1 MKPGPLEGSYR
12 TQSADTSVEAEKM
25 LFERLRELRPWEKAE
40 ILRALNRSA
49 RELALAGL
57 RARHPDADEA
67 ELRMR
72 LAEQYIGRD
81 GVARVLGGHP
91 RRRTS

>member
-1 MKPGPLEGSYR
+1 MKPSYR
-12 TQSADTSVEAEKM
+12 TQSADTSVEAERA
-25 LFERLRELRPWEKAE
+25 LFERLRRLKPREKADL
-40 ILRALNRSA
+40 LRALNRSA

-57 RARHPDADEA
+57 RSRHPEADEA

-81 GVARVLGGHP
+81 GVEQVRAASQRRGGL
-91 RRRTS
+91 